1 MKKNDLIK
9 LLQEIEGNPQVMIW
23 NGFVEDVT
31 NIYPPE
37 VDYLTRLKAH
47 IRKKCV
53 EMEGK
58 EYKGHSPWQ
67 YSSYKFEDLPSGDY
81 EKKKIIILSARPE
94 GKTTFDRMGKIEY

>member
-31 NIYPPE
+31 HIYPPD
-37 VDYLTRLKAH
+37 VDYLIRLKAH
-47 IRKKCV
+47 IRKKYV

-58 EYKGHSPWQ
+58 EYKGPDPWR
-67 YSSYKFEDLPSGDY
+67 YSSYLFEDLSSGDY
-81 EKKKIIILSARPE
+81 EKKKIIILSARPA